1 MNTSVTVY
9 SYSYPPASPKIPHSE
24 EHRLGLSLLCLGL
37 SKLYNLSFSPL
48 SIVSEIKK
56 GKVGK
61 PYLASYPH
69 IHFNISHCR
78 GLVVC
83 AFSPAPLGIDA
94 EAVRAFPSSLLK
106 KALSEK
112 EQAFIN
118 TLPADS
124 PDYNR
129 LFFRFWTL
137 KESLAKCTA
146 LGITDSLF
154 QVDFQFLNFPA
165 LSEISSSQKGFYFYH
180 RDMDREI
187 VLSICS
193 KEPIKKIDFVSVKDL

>member
-1 MNTSVTVY
+1 MNTTLTVY
-9 SYSYPPASPKIPHSE
+9 TYLYPPLPPKGSHAK
-24 EHRLGLSLLCLGL
+24 EHELGIRLLCMGL
-37 SKLYNLSFSPL
+37 SKLYDLSFSPL

-56 GKVGK
+56 GRAGK

-83 AFSPAPLGIDA
+83 AFSSAPLGIDA
-94 EAVRAFPSSLLK
+94 EAVRSFPPSLLK

-118 TLPADS
+118 TLPTDS
-124 PDYNR
+124 PDYTR

-165 LSEISSSQKGFYFYH
+165 LSEISCSQKGFYFYH
-180 RDMDREI
+180 RDVDRER

-193 KEPIKKIDFVSVKDL
+193 KEPIKEIDFVSVKDL